1 MGAVEEIRKLQK
13 GWTRGT
19 DERAIR
25 DLFLAIAGRALTE
38 LKQALDIDL
47 QRLLFHDID
56 DRAIR
61 EEILAHFEKESP
73 PTGLIKVLSD
83 IDDTVYANW
92 KDKRYPPKT
101 IYPGVKQFQRELG
114 RDVVFVT
121 ARPGVIERLT
131 RRSLHKIGFDGATIL
146 PGSLGKSISNARI
159 ASKKAENF
167 LQYRRLFPEFDFVFT
182 GDSGQGDVDF
192 GRRILTDRAVRAVF
206 IHDVVATPS
215 HAKLAWRRKKIIFF
229 DTYAGAAV
237 EAFREGI
244 LPREAVA
251 RVVAAAR
258 EEFEKIRFESQEQRL
273 QRLTELEHDSRAAN
287 AL

>member
-1 MGAVEEIRKLQK
+1 MTTVEEIRRLQK
-13 GWTRGT
+13 GWTRGA

-25 DLFLAIAGRALTE
+25 DVFLAIAGRALTD
-38 LKQALDIDL
+38 LKQALDVDL
-47 QRLLFHDID
+47 QQLLFHDID
-56 DRAIR
+56 DAAIR

-73 PTGLIKVLSD
+73 PTGLVKVLSD

-101 IYPGVKQFQRELG
+101 IYPGVKQFQKELG
-114 RDVVFVT
+114 RDLVFVT

-131 RRSLHKIGFDGATIL
+131 RRTLRNLGFATPTIL
-146 PGSLGKSISNARI
+146 PGSLGKSLSTARI
-159 ASKKAENF
+159 SAKKVENF
-167 LQYRRLFPEFDFVFT
+167 LQYRRIYPEFDFVFA

-192 GRRILTDRAVRAVF
+192 GRRILTDRAVKAVF
-206 IHDVVATPS
+206 IHDVVKTPS
-215 HAKLAWRRKKIIFF
+215 SERLALRRKKICFF

-244 LPREAVA
+244 LPRDAVG
-251 RVVAAAR
+251 RVVEAAR
-258 EEFEKIRFESQEQRL
+258 EEFAKLKFESNEARL
-273 QRLTELEHDSRAAN
+273 DRLSELERDARAAN